1 MQMYLS
7 YKISGC
13 GSLNFQNE
21 ITQRDSN
28 IEQLTQVYT
37 QAPATTTPRDLG
49 INLS

>member
-37 QAPATTTPRDLG
+37 PAPATTTPRDIG
-49 INLS
+49 VNLS